1 MVSKSN
7 LKYKKF
13 QDIIEN
19 ITERENYENLSE
31 KEGICDNPDTA
42 RSISNNEL
50 RKWAGKV
57 RKKIYVAIFR
67 LILDRETRI
76 ISLYASHH
84 LNSDVTFF
92 FIAARR

>member
-50 RKWAGKV
+50 RK
-57 RKKIYVAIFR
+57 
-67 LILDRETRI
+67 
-76 ISLYASHH
+76 
-84 LNSDVTFF
+84 
-92 FIAARR
+92 